1 MDRRSLLLGAS
12 AALTLPAFGAFA
24 QGAQITGA
32 GASFPNPIY
41 QKWAEA
47 VRNAI
52 GIQLNYQSVG
62 SGAGINQI
70 RNRTVDFGGTDAPLN
85 AQQLTEA
92 NLLQFPTVMGSLV
105 AIVNIPGIAE
115 DQLRLTG
122 PLLADIYLG
131 KITRWNDAQ
140 IVALNPGLSLPNLT
154 IAPAY
159 RADGSGTTFVWVSY
173 LSAVSPEFKDRVGVG
188 TSVRFPVGTGAR
200 GNEGVAGTVRNVRG
214 AIGYVENAY
223 AITNKLVTTQIR
235 NNAGNFVKPEH
246 KTFMAAASAANWNV
260 PGFAANVID
269 TPGADSWPIVAP
281 TFILLPTNPT
291 DATRSANVRRFFDW
305 AFTNGSQLATE
316 LEYIPLPESVHN
328 AVRAAWRQSFGA

>member
-1 MDRRSLLLGAS
+1 
-12 AALTLPAFGAFA
+12 
-24 QGAQITGA
+24 
-32 GASFPNPIY
+32 
-41 QKWAEA
+41 
-47 VRNAI
+47 
-52 GIQLNYQSVG
+52 
-62 SGAGINQI
+62 
-70 RNRTVDFGGTDAPLN
+70 
-85 AQQLTEA
+85 
-92 NLLQFPTVMGSLV
+92 MGSLV

-131 KITRWNDAQ
+131 KITRWNDPQ
-140 IVALNPGLSLPNLT
+140 IVALNPGLSLPNLA

-173 LSAVSPEFKDRVGVG
+173 LSAVSPEFKEKVGVG
-188 TSVRFPVGTGAR
+188 TSVRFPAGTGAR

-235 NNAGNFVKPEH
+235 NNAGNFVKPDH
-246 KTFMAAASAANWNV
+246 KAFMAAASAANWNV

-281 TFILLPTNPT
+281 TFILIPTNPT

-305 AFTNGSQLATE
+305 AFANGSKLAEE